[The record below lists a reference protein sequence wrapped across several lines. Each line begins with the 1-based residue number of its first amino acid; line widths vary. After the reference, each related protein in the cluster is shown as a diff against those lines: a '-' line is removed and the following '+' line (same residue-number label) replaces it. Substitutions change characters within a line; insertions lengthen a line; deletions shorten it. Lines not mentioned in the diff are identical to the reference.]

1 MDDYDTYIY
10 IYMDDYDIYIYI
22 YIYIHCMHKILIL
35 TLILTHVINFWWH
48 HCFQYACIKPMY
60 LQLDVSSHNSK
71 NEKKT

>member
-1 MDDYDTYIY
+1 
-10 IYMDDYDIYIYI
+10 
-22 YIYIHCMHKILIL
+22 MHKILIL